1 MSVSKSSKSITAVTR
16 RIRERHGGSRTC
28 SHVLWEGKHIYSS
41 WPEIGSLLLGNIP
54 YRVDTSG
61 SVPIFFGSLIL
72 TPLFVWE
79 VPRVQNKHCMGACS
93 LFINVLDL
101 YISLTFPLV
110 VNVRGVF
117 VFQLVKRAH
126 VWNAFHSSIAPPLKL
141 HDEQRNKQVLKI
153 LRNLNFYR
161 RCLTVISILPMKA
174 GISGLYRIA
183 HSEKYYSGGHL
194 RVTYCARMRRRCFR
208 WHGGYSF
215 ECKNNINSA
224 NLVDGNGGQRFA
236 VESLDDFR
244 RLLFHYIGY
253 QGKGRHRSKHDMPQ
267 SPS

>member
-79 VPRVQNKHCMGACS
+79 VPRVPNKLCMGACS

-126 VWNAFHSSIAPPLKL
+126 VWNAFLQYSTSTEASWWTKKQASLKNFKKFEFL
-141 HDEQRNKQVLKI
+141 QVLSYSHI
-153 LRNLNFYR
+153 YPSDESGYFRTVPYR
-161 RCLTVISILPMKA
+161 P
-174 GISGLYRIA
+174 
-183 HSEKYYSGGHL
+183 
-194 RVTYCARMRRRCFR
+194 
-208 WHGGYSF
+208 
-215 ECKNNINSA
+215 
-224 NLVDGNGGQRFA
+224 
-236 VESLDDFR
+236 
-244 RLLFHYIGY
+244 
-253 QGKGRHRSKHDMPQ
+253 
-267 SPS
+267 